1 MLGEREAVVLE
12 VEELAIH
19 GLPYVD
25 VTLGFDD
32 RTTDRARL
40 GPEAVPEDLRA
51 GERVLVTR
59 AANVVISLRRP

>member
-40 GPEAVPEDLRA
+40 GPEAVPDGLRA
-51 GERVLVTR
+51 GERVMVTS